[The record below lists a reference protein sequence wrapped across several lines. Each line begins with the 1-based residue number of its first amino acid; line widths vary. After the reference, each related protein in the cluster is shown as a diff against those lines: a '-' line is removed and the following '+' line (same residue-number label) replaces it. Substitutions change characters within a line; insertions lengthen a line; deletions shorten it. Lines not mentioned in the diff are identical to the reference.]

1 MTTTSDIEVD
11 WPAGATELES
21 LAKGVSASFAVRL
34 EDARAMQRLLPPSS
48 FRVARRAGRVEGGLT
63 LFEMEQFFGGRPV
76 PMGGVGSV
84 AISPRARGHGVA
96 KALMRAVLEEL
107 RARGLVLSTLYPAAQ
122 GLYRSLGY
130 EQAGS
135 YIRYRLP
142 IAHLTLRERQLE
154 VREVT
159 LADKALLEALYL
171 TRAEVTP
178 GHLKRP
184 DALWQRLLER
194 PGEEPQ
200 AFVVSSDRGPE
211 GYVVYTLRRGDASLV
226 YDVVVKDLV
235 ASTPA
240 ALRRLLTLVAD
251 HRSLG
256 RDLLWCGGPGDAVL
270 LTVDD
275 QVHSIDSHWRW
286 MLRLV
291 DAKAAIG
298 ARGFPLGARGAVH
311 LELVDDVLANNHGR
325 FVLDVHEGQGQLKP
339 GGNGDVRMGIGALA
353 SLYAGDASPWTLVRC
368 GLAEIPLED
377 ARVLTELFAGDAP
390 WMPDFF

>member
-1 MTTTSDIEVD
+1 MAS
-11 WPAGATELES
+11 PRRSCARS
-21 LAKGVSASFAVRL
+21 SRSFAL
-34 EDARAMQRLLPPSS
+34 GGSCC
-48 FRVARRAGRVEGGLT
+48 RRCTPRHKGLC
-63 LFEMEQFFGGRPV
+63 
-76 PMGGVGSV
+76 
-84 AISPRARGHGVA
+84 
-96 KALMRAVLEEL
+96 
-107 RARGLVLSTLYPAAQ
+107 
-122 GLYRSLGY
+122 RSLGY

-142 IAHLTLRERQLE
+142 IAHLALRERQLE

-159 LADKALLEALYL
+159 LADKALLEALYRA
-171 TRAEVTP
+171 RAEVTP
-178 GHLKRP
+178 GHLNRP

-240 ALRRLLTLVAD
+240 ALRRLVTLVAD

-270 LTVDD
+270 LAVDD
-275 QVHSIDSHWRW
+275 QVHSVDSHWRW

-291 DAKAAIG
+291 DAKSAIE
-298 ARGFPLGARGAVH
+298 ARGFPVSARGAVH
-311 LELVDDVLANNHGR
+311 LELEDDVLANNHGR
-325 FVLDVHEGQGQLKP
+325 FVLDVHEGKGQLRP

-353 SLYAGDASPWTLVRC
+353 SLYAGDVSPWTLVRC
-368 GLAEIPLED
+368 GLADIPLED
-377 ARVLTELFAGDAP
+377 ARVLAELFAGDAP